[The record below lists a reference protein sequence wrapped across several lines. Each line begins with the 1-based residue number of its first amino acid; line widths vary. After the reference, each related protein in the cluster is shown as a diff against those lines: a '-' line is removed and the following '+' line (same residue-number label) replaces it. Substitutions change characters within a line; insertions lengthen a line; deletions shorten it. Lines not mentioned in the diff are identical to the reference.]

1 MNMLKYLGSLSK
13 SLLIISGLVFTVL
26 LGFIDYLT
34 GPDLSFTTFYLIPVA
49 LVTWFAGKGP
59 GILISL
65 VSAITWMVSDFM
77 VKSSYSNFLIP
88 YWNMIV
94 EFSISFLVVYI
105 FSTLKTVLRREEELN
120 RKLRQNI
127 QQITDLNKEL
137 ETFNHTISH
146 DLRTP
151 LIVIGGFAKRLLKHY
166 SGNLDDTGR
175 EELNIIQDNAQRMSR
190 LIDDLLAFS
199 RSERQQIKSEIVDMS
214 KIAKK
219 IVEELKVLTPE
230 KTSIYIRDIPVVYG
244 DPVMLRQVLYNLIT
258 NAIKFTK
265 YKEKAII
272 EIGCTIQKGEQIYYV
287 KDNGSGFDMK
297 YADKLF
303 GVFQRLHK
311 GEEFEGTGIGLTI
324 VQRIVTRHGG
334 RVWAEG
340 KVGEGATFYFSLPHK
355 RLKSGIGGVLAMEGD
370 RDSFRSGRDEFV
382 PDIYDAKELN
392 CVFDTLKTVK

>member
-1 MNMLKYLGSLSK
+1 MNMLKYFGSLSK
-13 SLLIISGLVFTVL
+13 SSFVISGLVFTIL

-34 GPDLSFTTFYLIPVA
+34 GPDLSFTTFYLVPVA

-59 GILISL
+59 GIFISL
-65 VSAITWMVSDFM
+65 VSAVTWMVADFM
-77 VKSSYSNFLIP
+77 VKSSYSHFLIP
-88 YWNMIV
+88 YWNMVV

-105 FSTLKTVLRREEELN
+105 FSTLQAALKREEELN
-120 RKLRQNI
+120 SKLRQNI

-151 LIVIGGFAKRLLKHY
+151 IIVIGGFAKRLQKKY
-166 SGNLDDTGR
+166 SGNLDDKGR
-175 EELNIIQDNAQRMSR
+175 GELNIIQENVQRMSR

-199 RSERQQIKSEIVDMS
+199 RSERQEIKSEVVDLG
-214 KIAKK
+214 KLAKK

-230 KTSIYIRDIPVVYG
+230 KTSIYIKDIPAVYG
-244 DPVMLRQVLYNLIT
+244 DPVMLHQVLYNLIS

-265 YKEKAII
+265 YKERAII
-272 EIGCTIQKGEQIYYV
+272 EIGCTIDKAEQVYYV
-287 KDNGSGFDMK
+287 RDNGSGFDMK

-311 GEEFEGTGIGLTI
+311 NEEFEGTGIGLTI
-324 VQRIVTRHGG
+324 VQRIITRHGG

-355 RLKSGIGGVLAMEGD
+355 GLGSLIGGVPAMEGD
-370 RDSFRSGRDEFV
+370 INLFKGRREKIA
-382 PDIYDAKELN
+382 PDIYDVKELKQH
-392 CVFDTLKTVK
+392 TISH

>member
-77 VKSSYSNFLIP
+77 VKSSYSHFLIP

-230 KTSIYIRDIPVVYG
+230 KTSIYIRDIPIVYG

-392 CVFDTLKTVK
+392 CVFDTSKTVK